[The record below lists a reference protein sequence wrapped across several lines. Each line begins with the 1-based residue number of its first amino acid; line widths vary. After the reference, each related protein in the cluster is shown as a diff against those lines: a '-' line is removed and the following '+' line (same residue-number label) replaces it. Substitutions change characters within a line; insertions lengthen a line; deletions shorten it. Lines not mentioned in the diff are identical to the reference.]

1 MSLSF
6 SKPLFLVI
14 VFCAF
19 LASCSSTVKD
29 TNTPEGAFQAGEE
42 YEKDELYEEAL
53 QKYSETKNK
62 FPYSRYAVE
71 AELRIADVHYKREA
85 WIDAQNAYQL
95 FKDLHPKHSKI
106 AYVTHRLA
114 MSYFNQLPSTIDRDL
129 SVADKAILFFDDVTK
144 NYDKSEFVEEAKAKR
159 AEARKM
165 QAEKA
170 LYIAEFYYIRDI
182 YDSALIRYEKLLKEF
197 SVEGYAPKALLGAGI
212 SAFEIGERS
221 KGEQYLNQLVKNH
234 AGTSE
239 SEEGESALRK
249 YGVHW

>member
-1 MSLSF
+1 MSNTP
-6 SKPLFLVI
+6 SKHLFYVLVL
-14 VFCAF
+14 CTF

-53 QKYSETKNK
+53 QKFSEVKNK
-62 FPYSRYAVE
+62 FPYSRYASE
-71 AELRIADVHYKREA
+71 AELHIADVHYKREN

-95 FKDLHPKHSKI
+95 FKDLHPKHAKI

-129 SVADKAILFFDDVTK
+129 TVADKAISFFDDVIK
-144 NYDKSEFVEEAKAKR
+144 NYDKSEFVEEAKSKR

-165 QAEKA
+165 QAEKV

-182 YDSALIRYEKLLKEF
+182 FDSALLRYEKLLNDFSKEGF
-197 SVEGYAPKALLGAGI
+197 APKALLGAGI
-212 SAFEIGERS
+212 SAFEIGERA
-221 KGEQYLNQLVKNH
+221 KGEQYLKQLVKNFS
-234 AGTSE
+234 GTPE
-239 SEEGESALRK
+239 SAKGDDALRK
-249 YGVHW
+249 YGVH